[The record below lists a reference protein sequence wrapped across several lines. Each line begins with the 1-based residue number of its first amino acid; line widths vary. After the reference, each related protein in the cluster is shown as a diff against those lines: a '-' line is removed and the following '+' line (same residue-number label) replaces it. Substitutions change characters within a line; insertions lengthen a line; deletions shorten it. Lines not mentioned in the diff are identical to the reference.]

1 MKMKG
6 RKKEQIEYRK
16 EDGEKERKKRRTRE
30 EKSKKQ
36 LSKEIQQVKD
46 KTTERIEGKKI
57 FLEENSKN
65 RIKFLQSLLDL

>member
-16 EDGEKERKKRRTRE
+16 KDGEKERKKKRRTRE
-30 EKSKKQ
+30 EKNK
-36 LSKEIQQVKD
+36 KEIQQVKD
-46 KTTERIEGKKI
+46 KTTERIGGKKI